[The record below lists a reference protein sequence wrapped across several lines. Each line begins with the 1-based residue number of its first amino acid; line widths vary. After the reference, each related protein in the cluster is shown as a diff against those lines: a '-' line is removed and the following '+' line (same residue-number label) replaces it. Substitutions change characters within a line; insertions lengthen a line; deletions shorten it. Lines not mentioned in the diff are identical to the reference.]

1 MMPMTTFTPSSGRRL
16 PWQRALVTGGAGY
29 LGSHLCT
36 RLLRS
41 GVEVDCLDDLTT
53 GRPGNVEHLAGQP
66 GFRFLHLD
74 IADPRCADAASG
86 PYDLVLHLAG
96 PGAPADC
103 RRRPLKALDTAGL
116 GTRTALTLADRD
128 GARFLL
134 ASSAE
139 ASEGHGDGRPATPWS
154 DGWADG
160 SGAAADEA
168 RDPVSPVH
176 AYAEAARFAEALVT
190 AHAGA
195 RGSDAGI
202 VRVYPSYGPRMRT
215 DDGRVV
221 SAFLDHA
228 LAGAPLTVPGDGGRP
243 LSLCYADDTAE
254 GVLLVA
260 AGRSVRP
267 VDIGGDP
274 GPTVAEVARA
284 VLELTGSHAPLEFTD
299 APPGPVAGR
308 LDGRPDGRGPDTG
321 FARELF
327 GWVPKVSWREGLA
340 RTVAA
345 VRGCPE
351 PAPVTASGYGGG
363 GWPR

>member
-1 MMPMTTFTPSSGRRL
+1 MMPMTTFTIRPGPR
-16 PWQRALVTGGAGY
+16 PYWQRALVTGGAGF
-29 LGSHLCT
+29 LGSHLCA
-36 RLLRS
+36 RLLDS

-53 GRPGNVEHLAGQP
+53 GRPGKVEHLAGRP

-74 IADPRCADAASG
+74 IADPGCVDAARG

-116 GTRTALTLADRD
+116 GTRTALTVADRD

-139 ASEGHGDGRPATPWS
+139 ACAGDGRPLPPWC
-154 DGWADG
+154 DGHDDAQ
-160 SGAAADEA
+160 
-168 RDPVSPVH
+168 DPVGPLH

-195 RGSDAGI
+195 HASNAGI
-202 VRVYPSYGPRMRT
+202 VRLYPAYGPRMRT
-215 DDGRVV
+215 DDGRTV
-221 SAFLDHA
+221 SAFLQHA
-228 LAGAPLTVPGDGGRP
+228 LSGAPLTVPGDGSRP

-260 AGRSVRP
+260 GGRSVRP

-299 APPGPVAGR
+299 AGRAEGR
-308 LDGRPDGRGPDTG
+308 LDGRSDGRGPDTG

-327 GWVPKVSWREGLA
+327 GWVPRVSWQEGLA

-345 VRGCPE
+345 VSGHPE
-351 PAPVTASGYGGG
+351 PAPVTTAGRGAGT
-363 GWPR
+363 WLP

>member
-1 MMPMTTFTPSSGRRL
+1 MMPTTTFTPSSGRRP
-16 PWQRALVTGGAGY
+16 PWRRALVTGGAGF

-53 GRPGNVEHLAGQP
+53 GRPGNVEHLAGEP
-66 GFRFLHLD
+66 GFRYLHLD
-74 IADPRCADAASG
+74 IADPRCADTATG

-116 GTRTALTLADRD
+116 GTRTALALADRD
-128 GARFLL
+128 VARFLL

-139 ASEGHGDGRPATPWS
+139 ASESHGDGRAAPPWS
-154 DGWADG
+154 DDSGADG
-160 SGAAADEA
+160 AADEA
-168 RDPVSPVH
+168 RDPVSPLH

-215 DDGRVV
+215 DDGRTVA
-221 SAFLDHA
+221 AFLDHA
-228 LAGAPLTVPGDGGRP
+228 LAGAPLTVPGDGSRP

-284 VLELTGSHAPLEFTD
+284 VLELTGSPAPLEFTD
-299 APPGPVAGR
+299 APPGPAGAR

-327 GWVPKVSWREGLA
+327 GWVPRTSWREGLP

-345 VRGCPE
+345 VSGRRPG
-351 PAPVTASGYGGG
+351 PAAVSAAGQGAG
-363 GWPR
+363 GWRP